1 MAKFRHKENP
11 QWNRKVSD
19 AVKGIDSKDG
29 LIKEI
34 KPRVEIQ
41 FENGYFSTEDAYI
54 IKFIKALPDFQM
66 GKIVD
71 ADLEDKLNRR
81 KKELSD
87 LIEKIM
93 ALEDEA
99 DFKTIVEIIKTGL
112 AKEKI
117 KVEDKK

>member
-11 QWNRKVSD
+11 QWSRKVSD
-19 AVKGIDSKDG
+19 PVKGINADG
-29 LIKEI
+29 IIEEK

-41 FENGYFSTEDAYI
+41 FERGFYSTDDPFL

-81 KKELSD
+81 KNELSGLFE
-87 LIEKIM
+87 LILS
-93 ALEDEA
+93 LEDEA
-99 DFKTIVEIIKTGL
+99 DYKTILDGVKELLK
-112 AKEKI
+112 KEKI
-117 KVEDKK
+117 KVE